1 MSRRDVVRDRRVSE
15 MRNNNL
21 IILVVAL
28 VLGGIAAVL
37 ARNWLAN
44 HARSSQAGVG
54 TIVVAA
60 APLAFGAQLTAQ
72 NTTEIPWSTAV
83 LPQGAF
89 ATKQALLKDGR
100 RMALALIAR
109 NEPILLSKVTAP
121 NQPATLSSMLAP
133 GKRAVTVRVDDVRGV
148 AGFIQPGDLVDVV
161 LIRTEAE
168 SRSNESYSD
177 VILQSAKVLAIDQ
190 VTGERTEQPVI
201 AKAVTL
207 EVNVED
213 AQKIL
218 LAANIGRLVFNL
230 APTRPGKQRCGP
242 KGDRARSGRRA
253 DAVETDRDAAAAS
266 RRRGAPTCGKA
277 GGGADTAHHDLAWT
291 ESGRVRAAN
300 IPGGGSVVFS
310 PTGKQKGS
318 WRSEKVLM
326 PAHGKGGLHVG
337 KAAPWGDRTIA
348 TRRPCCRLAHH
359 AHRLNCALKPGPVRY
374 PACPTGDHTSQ

>member
-1 MSRRDVVRDRRVSE
+1 MGTASCVRHRRVSE

-60 APLAFGAQLTAQ
+60 APLAFGTQLTAQ
-72 NTTEIPWSTAV
+72 NITEIPWSTAV

-89 ATKQALLKDGR
+89 STKQALLKDGR
-100 RMALALIAR
+100 RMALALMAR
-109 NEPILLSKVTAP
+109 NEPILLSKITAP
-121 NQPATLSSMLAP
+121 NQPATLSSILQP

-218 LAANIGRLVFNL
+218 LAANIGRLSLILRQPAQASNDQVQRVTEQDL
-230 APTRPGKQRCGP
+230 GDAPMLSKPIVTPLPTPAVVAPPPPPPVARPVA
-242 KGDRARSGRRA
+242 AR
-253 DAVETDRDAAAAS
+253 
-266 RRRGAPTCGKA
+266 
-277 GGGADTAHHDLAWT
+277 
-291 ESGRVRAAN
+291 
-300 IPGGGSVVFS
+300 
-310 PTGKQKGS
+310 
-318 WRSEKVLM
+318 
-326 PAHGKGGLHVG
+326 
-337 KAAPWGDRTIA
+337 
-348 TRRPCCRLAHH
+348 TRRITIWHG
-359 AHRLNCALKPGPVRY
+359 LKAEEYERPIYRV
-374 PACPTGDHTSQ
+374 GDP

>member
-1 MSRRDVVRDRRVSE
+1 

-72 NTTEIPWSTAV
+72 NITEIPWSTSV

-121 NQPATLSSMLAP
+121 NQPATLSSMLEP

-177 VILQSAKVLAIDQ
+177 IILQSAKVLAIDQ
-190 VTGERTEQPVI
+190 VTGERTEQPII

-218 LAANIGRLVFNL
+218 LAANIGRLSLILRQPAQASNDP
-230 APTRPGKQRCGP
+230 AQRVTEQDLG
-242 KGDRARSGRRA
+242 
-253 DAVETDRDAAAAS
+253 DAAMPMKPIVTPLPTPAVVAPPPPPSVARPVAA
-266 RRRGAPTCGKA
+266 R
-277 GGGADTAHHDLAWT
+277 
-291 ESGRVRAAN
+291 
-300 IPGGGSVVFS
+300 
-310 PTGKQKGS
+310 
-318 WRSEKVLM
+318 
-326 PAHGKGGLHVG
+326 
-337 KAAPWGDRTIA
+337 
-348 TRRPCCRLAHH
+348 TRRITIWHGLRAEEYERPIYQ
-359 AHRLNCALKPGPVRY
+359 V
-374 PACPTGDHTSQ
+374 GDP